1 MQQHFCVRIRE
12 KLMVCFQE
20 RSDFQGKHITELKLF
35 MRFVSHTR
43 KRNFY
48 DLCSGNASFQLF
60 KVPRMPRKQI
70 FLMKSRVTVF
80 LYSTSHHLFTIF
92 IAYLSFYRKRKRHS
106 EKLYYTLCTQ
116 YKILKRT
123 YCFTCPACLEF
134 YANFDRY
141 ITTNGFFFLKTKSI
155 FSLATV

>member
-60 KVPRMPRKQI
+60 KVPRMSRKQI
-70 FLMKSRVTVF
+70 FLMKSRVVVFFVLDISSFVYHFYCISFILSEKKTPFRKTVLYT
-80 LYSTSHHLFTIF
+80 LYSIQNIKKNLFF
-92 IAYLSFYRKRKRHS
+92 YLSCLLRV
-106 EKLYYTLCTQ
+106 LY
-116 YKILKRT
+116 
-123 YCFTCPACLEF
+123 EF
-134 YANFDRY
+134 
-141 ITTNGFFFLKTKSI
+141 
-155 FSLATV
+155 